1 MDERTL
7 VKKLN
12 RGSRNALDQAIKRY
26 TPYVGAVILNA
37 LGGRA
42 CREDV
47 EELCADVFVALWAHA
62 RELDPE
68 AENGVRPW
76 LAAVARNKAADWLRR
91 SRPTGPI
98 PEDAPDPAPGPEEL
112 VQRRERSARLWAA
125 VDGLEEPDRT
135 LFVRYYY
142 EGDKLKTIAAEL
154 GLSQT
159 AAKQRLF
166 RGRKALRAILQEGV
180 ETP

>member
-1 MDERTL
+1 MDERMFI
-7 VKKLN
+7 KKLN
-12 RGSRNALDQAIKRY
+12 RGSRSALDQAIQRY
-26 TPYVGAVILNA
+26 TPYVSAVILRA
-37 LGGRA
+37 LAGRA

-47 EELCADVFVALWAHA
+47 EELCADVFVALWTHA
-62 RELDPE
+62 GQIDPDQ
-68 AENGVRPW
+68 GVRPW
-76 LAAVARNKAADWLRR
+76 LAAVARNRAIDWLRR
-91 SRPTGPI
+91 QRPAAPI

-112 VQRRERSARLWAA
+112 AQRRERSARLWAA
-125 VDGLEEPDRT
+125 VDALGEPDRT

-142 EGDKLKTIAAEL
+142 EEEKLKTIAAEL

-166 RGRKALRAILQEGV
+166 RGRKALRAALKGV

>member
-1 MDERTL
+1 MDERAFI
-7 VKKLN
+7 KKLN
-12 RGSRNALDQAIKRY
+12 RGSRSALDQAIQRY
-26 TPYVGAVILNA
+26 TPYVSAVILRA
-37 LGGRA
+37 LAGRA

-47 EELCADVFVALWAHA
+47 EELCADVFVALWTHA
-62 RELDPE
+62 GQIDPDQ
-68 AENGVRPW
+68 GVRPW
-76 LAAVARNKAADWLRR
+76 LAAVARNRAIDWLRR
-91 SRPTGPI
+91 QRPAAPI

-112 VQRRERSARLWAA
+112 AQRRERSARLWAA
-125 VDGLEEPDRT
+125 VDALGEPDRT

-142 EGDKLKTIAAEL
+142 EEDKLKTIAAEL

-166 RGRKALRAILQEGV
+166 RGRKALRAALKGV

>member
-1 MDERTL
+1 MDERMFI
-7 VKKLN
+7 KKLN
-12 RGSRNALDQAIKRY
+12 RGSRSALDQAIQRY
-26 TPYVGAVILNA
+26 TPYVSAVILRA
-37 LGGRA
+37 LAGRA

-47 EELCADVFVALWAHA
+47 EELCADVFVALWTHA
-62 RELDPE
+62 GQIDPDQ
-68 AENGVRPW
+68 GVRPW
-76 LAAVARNKAADWLRR
+76 LAAVARNRAIDWLRR
-91 SRPTGPI
+91 QRPAAPI

-112 VQRRERSARLWAA
+112 AQRRERSARLWAA
-125 VDGLEEPDRT
+125 VDALGEPDRT

-142 EGDKLKTIAAEL
+142 EEDKLKTIAAEL

-166 RGRKALRAILQEGV
+166 RGRKALRAALKGV

>member
-1 MDERTL
+1 MDERMFI
-7 VKKLN
+7 KKLN
-12 RGSRNALDQAIKRY
+12 RGSRSALDQAIQRY
-26 TPYVGAVILNA
+26 TPYVSAVILRA
-37 LGGRA
+37 LAGRA

-47 EELCADVFVALWAHA
+47 EELCADVFVALWTHA
-62 RELDPE
+62 GEIDPDQ
-68 AENGVRPW
+68 GVRPW
-76 LAAVARNKAADWLRR
+76 LAAVARNRAIDWLRR
-91 SRPTGPI
+91 QRPAAPI

-112 VQRRERSARLWAA
+112 AQRRERSARLWAA
-125 VDGLEEPDRT
+125 VDALGEPDRT

-142 EGDKLKTIAAEL
+142 EEEKLKTVAAEL

-166 RGRKALRAILQEGV
+166 RGRKALRAALKGV

>member
-1 MDERTL
+1 MDERMFI
-7 VKKLN
+7 KKLN
-12 RGSRNALDQAIKRY
+12 RGSRSALDQAIQRY
-26 TPYVGAVILNA
+26 TPYVSAVILRA
-37 LGGRA
+37 LAGRA

-47 EELCADVFVALWAHA
+47 EELSADVFVALWTHA
-62 RELDPE
+62 GEIDPDQ
-68 AENGVRPW
+68 GVRPG
-76 LAAVARNKAADWLRR
+76 LAAVARNRPIDWLRR
-91 SRPTGPI
+91 QRPAAPI

-112 VQRRERSARLWAA
+112 AQRRERSARLWAA
-125 VDGLEEPDRT
+125 VDALGEPDRT

-142 EGDKLKTIAAEL
+142 EEDKLKTIAAEL

-166 RGRKALRAILQEGV
+166 RGRKALRAALKGV

>member
-1 MDERTL
+1 MDERAFI
-7 VKKLN
+7 KKLN
-12 RGSRNALDQAIKRY
+12 RGIRSALDQAIERY
-26 TPYVGAVILNA
+26 TPYVSAVILRA
-37 LGGRA
+37 LAGRA

-47 EELCADVFVALWAHA
+47 EELCADVFVALWTHA
-62 RELDPE
+62 GEIDPDQ
-68 AENGVRPW
+68 GVRPW
-76 LAAVARNKAADWLRR
+76 LAAVARNRAIDWLRR
-91 SRPTGPI
+91 QRPAAPI

-112 VQRRERSARLWAA
+112 AQRRERSARLWAA
-125 VDGLEEPDRT
+125 VDALGEPDRT

-142 EGDKLKTIAAEL
+142 EEDKLKTIAAEL

-166 RGRKALRAILQEGV
+166 RGRKALRAALKGV

>member
-1 MDERTL
+1 MDERAL

-12 RGSRNALDQAIKRY
+12 RGSRSALNTAVERF
-26 TPYVGAVILNA
+26 TPYVSAVILRPLA
-37 LGGRA
+37 GRA

-47 EELCADVFVALWAHA
+47 EELCADVFVALWTHA
-62 RELDPE
+62 GQIDPDQ
-68 AENGVRPW
+68 GVRPW
-76 LAAVARNKAADWLRR
+76 LAAVARNRAIDWLRR
-91 SRPTGPI
+91 QRPAAPI

-112 VQRRERSARLWAA
+112 AQRRDQSARLWAA
-125 VDGLEEPDRT
+125 VDALGEPDRT
-135 LFVRYYY
+135 LFMRYYY
-142 EGDKLKTIAAEL
+142 EEDKLKTIAAEL

-166 RGRKALRAILQEGV
+166 RGRKALRAALKGV

>member
-1 MDERTL
+1 MDERKL

-12 RGSRNALDQAIKRY
+12 RGSRDALDRAVERY
-26 TPYVGAVILNA
+26 TPYVSAVILRTLA
-37 LGGRA
+37 GRA

-62 RELDPE
+62 GELEPGQ
-68 AENGVRPW
+68 GVRPW
-76 LAAVARNKAADWLRR
+76 LAAVAKNKAVDWLRR
-91 SRPTGPI
+91 TRPSAPI
-98 PEDAPDPAPGPEEL
+98 PEEAPDLSPGPEEL
-112 VQRRERSARLWAA
+112 AQRREQSARLWAA
-125 VDGLEEPDRT
+125 VDGLGEPDRT

-142 EGDKLKTIAAEL
+142 EGDKLKTVAAEL
-154 GLSQT
+154 GLSQA

-166 RGRKALRAILQEGV
+166 RGRKALRAALQEGV

>member
-1 MDERTL
+1 MDERKL

-12 RGSRNALDQAIKRY
+12 RGSRDALDRAVGRY
-26 TPYVGAVILNA
+26 TPYVSAVILRTLA
-37 LGGRA
+37 GRA

-62 RELDPE
+62 GELDPKQ
-68 AENGVRPW
+68 GIRPW
-76 LAAVARNKAADWLRR
+76 LAAVAKNKAVDWLRR
-91 SRPTGPI
+91 ARPSAPI
-98 PEDAPDPAPGPEEL
+98 PEEAPDLSPGPEEL
-112 VQRRERSARLWAA
+112 AQRREQSARLWAA
-125 VDGLEEPDRT
+125 VDGLGEPDRT

-166 RGRKALRAILQEGV
+166 RGRKALRAALQEGV